1 MHPSGTAVSWRR
13 TAEPVWPAVRQRSF
27 RLMPEPDLTRSDA
40 AGCQPAMIP
49 TSASPNPPTM
59 DPEQDIDE
67 QKTYQTIQT
76 SNALPP
82 AEDPKRASG
91 FLCGGTSTPP
101 FPFKVVAS
109 LPSPFLTTTFSRS
122 SFIISPNPFI
132 LSAECGAENHLQS
145 KEAVRCREC
154 GYRIMYKKRARRRT
168 LMTRFHALPHPH
180 CNVSHACSRFDLGLI
195 LLSSTQFNLAS
206 TSYR

>member
-1 MHPSGTAVSWRR
+1 
-13 TAEPVWPAVRQRSF
+13 
-27 RLMPEPDLTRSDA
+27 
-40 AGCQPAMIP
+40 
-49 TSASPNPPTM
+49 M

-101 FPFKVVAS
+101 FKVVAS
-109 LPSPFLTTTFSRS
+109 LPSPAFTTTSSRS
-122 SFIISPNPFI
+122 SFIISPYPSI

-168 LMTRFHALPHPH
+168 LMTWSHALPHPH
-180 CNVSHACSRFDLGLI
+180 NNVSHACSRFDWGLL
-195 LLSSTQFNLAS
+195 LLSSTKFNLAS
-206 TSYR
+206 TSYREPQAHLSFFRFAP